1 MDDSMHNGTAQ
12 RSTEYM
18 RATGC
23 FWVPSGCLLAAAAVG
38 PPTRTTWLAAAHSSW
53 QGKCSPAASTSPW
66 YLARPL
72 YAGGRVP
79 IHSVPRYKYQPAGI
93 LPAAP
98 RLYSVENAE
107 SPVPVLR
114 RAALKQVPVGRSDP
128 VPLLLCQERPAHL
141 HAGSLDPFHSPQRC
155 IFEPPSF
162 FFPFFAVPAQIRNA
176 TATFPSRLDLPRPET
191 HMVPRIHDAMRIE
204 PPR

>member
-1 MDDSMHNGTAQ
+1 MDDSMHDGTAQ
-12 RSTEYM
+12 GGTEYM

-23 FWVPSGCLLAAAAVG
+23 FWEP
-38 PPTRTTWLAAAHSSW
+38 SSW

-66 YLARPL
+66 YLASPL
-72 YAGGRVP
+72 AAGGKVSLP
-79 IHSVPRYKYQPAGI
+79 SVPWYKYRPAGI

-141 HAGSLDPFHSPQRC
+141 HAGSLDPFHSCASAHSLNPISLRHLHHPKGQRDSQKLAG
-155 IFEPPSF
+155 F
-162 FFPFFAVPAQIRNA
+162 
-176 TATFPSRLDLPRPET
+176 
-191 HMVPRIHDAMRIE
+191 
-204 PPR
+204 